1 MITRLLNLCGLYLG
15 PDDEM
20 MRASDDNPEGYW
32 ENQHFTNFNDE
43 ILSLLG
49 GRWDAP
55 PDVEPGWSQ
64 APRFD
69 PLRHRVAGL
78 AAGFDAHA
86 PWGWKDPRN
95 CITLEFWLSVFPDL
109 KLLLCMRS
117 PLEVARSLSTGKPLR
132 DLKYDQAVRLWVT
145 YHERILQT
153 VKPDRLIVTHYDTYF
168 YDARA
173 ELQRV
178 TGLLGMDVPDS
189 LITQALD
196 AIKPRV
202 RHHTIPPQLLRERG
216 LPEDAYEHYR
226 AFCLQAGPVYQ
237 RMMGD
242 SAYQLQAAEVSL
254 RRLAEELGEQGRLL
268 HQAEQEKERLEAELA
283 KRSMIDRAY
292 AGVEQEKER
301 LEAEL
306 RYREQ
311 EIERARE
318 YVASLEEALAR
329 KEQEVIAHQDQLNT
343 LRGELVASGEQC
355 RSLER
360 TLQSLERRLQLRD
373 EQLRKA
379 VEYSVALRREHG
391 ALSRELDTVARQLE
405 EVHTSF
411 LFRLLIAPVWR
422 IRRAVIP
429 PDSRREAVY
438 GRIRQG
444 IARLL
449 GIRGKADSP
458 TAKPSSSVTVLSVSA
473 PGICLSSVEPQL
485 PPVVIPPAATVVC
498 TIVSKN
504 YLAAARVLIQ
514 SIRAWHDELY
524 PVVLLVDRT
533 DGYFDP
539 ADEPFQML
547 LAADLG
553 IPGWEH
559 FSAKYDILEL
569 NTAVKPY
576 LIDFLFER
584 FTPQKVI
591 YFDPDIVVH
600 RRLDDLLALLD
611 QHTVVLTPHLLSP
624 LDDEY
629 RPGDLDILRAGAY
642 NLGFI
647 ALSRSGRWKEF
658 LQWWQR
664 KVYSGC
670 VVEPENGLFVD
681 QRWIDLAP
689 GLFPGIYILNDPGYN
704 VAYWNFKGR
713 DLQAGPEG
721 YTVNGSPLAFFHFS
735 GFMYDNIAAVSKHQ
749 NRYKL
754 TDLNEQYQAL
764 FREYHRRLREAGY
777 EQTRYWPYAYGFFS
791 DGVPVTPPLRRCLR
805 RYDPEGVRWPN
816 PYDLSAG
823 GFRDWAVHPA
833 AELSSR
839 YISPYALT
847 LHRMRPDLQRAFPDP
862 LGADEKAYA
871 RWFVDNE
878 GTSEVFHPV
887 YVEPV
892 RAALADHPAGGGG
905 DQASPQKRNGDDQ
918 GKGGLRSRGRLALS
932 LRYYARY
939 PKDVKPWVPHG
950 SLEAPPDFYTG
961 PSGIYGRVRRL
972 LQRLGILRLL
982 RKLVGLRLILTARYF
997 FSYPHVAGIPVPE
1010 DLKPPLP
1017 SSAPLAAPEP
1027 ERQPEIPAQ
1036 PLTDGV
1042 NIIGYVY
1049 SETGVGQMARS
1060 VLRSLQA
1067 VGFPTAVYPIE
1078 AHDPARKQDR
1088 LADSFPHGAPHRV
1101 NVFHVN
1107 ADMTFTVRGLLPP
1120 AIYKN
1125 RYNIAFWL
1133 WELSAFPGRWQDCFD
1148 VYDEIWVPSTFIR
1161 SALAKWTRKPVTCV
1175 PIHIEVPVPEDITR
1189 ADLGLP
1195 EDAFIVLYMFDAL
1208 SVIERKNPWAA
1219 IRAFKAAF
1227 SEAERRQ
1234 QVRLVMKATNLDR
1247 FPQEAARL
1255 RAEMR
1260 DVNGI
1265 LIESYFDRPRVNAL
1279 LNQCDV
1285 YLSLHRAEGY
1295 GLTLAEAMAL
1305 GKPVIATAYSGNM
1318 DFMTPANSYLVPCHL
1333 VELER
1338 DYPPYEKGSVWAE
1351 PDAGA
1356 AAEILRQVYEH
1367 PEEGN
1372 SIGENAAKMLKE
1384 NNNAHF
1390 VGNSLDFF
1398 LNMTSNDETLGK
1410 GKVGGGTVEV
1420 SGRGR
1425 EITDPDTVTAMMAQV
1440 PLWYHRIELL
1450 PNVVTPGTH
1459 DSPGALAALDAL
1471 GLPLDCT
1478 GLRVLDVGCRDGFF
1492 AFEMERRG
1500 AQVVAMDYV
1509 LPTRTGFHV
1518 ASKILASRVKFVVD
1532 NVYEL
1537 SPIEYGYFDMV
1548 LFLGVLYHLRN
1559 PLLAIDRI
1567 RSVMRPGGL
1576 LFVETE
1582 LSNGSTSLEDESLAP
1597 SMPPDEIPVMQFY
1610 PRNSLLG
1617 DYTSKWVPNMAGLKL
1632 MLEEAQFKVIESAIH
1647 GARGL
1652 VRAEAVVDPV
1662 LEHFRRID
1670 SGKSFS
1676 YKRIGRLEQS

>member
-20 MRASDDNPEGYW
+20 MQASDDNPEGYW

-49 GRWDAP
+49 GRWDVP
-55 PDVEPGWSQ
+55 PNVEPGWAQ
-64 APRFD
+64 GPRFD
-69 PLRHRVAGL
+69 PLRHRVSGL
-78 AAGFDAHA
+78 AAGFDTHA

-95 CITLEFWLSVFPDL
+95 CITLEFWLSAFPDL
-109 KLLLCMRS
+109 KLVLCMRN

-132 DLKYDQAVRLWVT
+132 NLAYDQALRLWVT

-153 VKPDRLIVTHYDTYF
+153 IKPDRLIVTHYDTYF
-168 YDARA
+168 YDAQA

-178 TGLLGMDVPDS
+178 TGALGMDVPDS
-189 LITQALD
+189 LITQAVE
-196 AIKPRV
+196 AIKPGV

-242 SAYQLQAAEVSL
+242 SAYQLQAAEMTLKRLSGELQEQDTLL
-254 RRLAEELGEQGRLL
+254 RQLEE
-268 HQAEQEKERLEAELA
+268 EKARLEADLH
-283 KRSMIDRAY
+283 
-292 AGVEQEKER
+292 
-301 LEAEL
+301 
-306 RYREQ
+306 YREQ
-311 EIERARE
+311 EFGRTQE
-318 YVASLEEALAR
+318 YIASLEAALAR
-329 KEQEVIAHQDQLNT
+329 KEQEVTAHQDQLNT
-343 LRGELVASGEQC
+343 LRGELASSREQY
-355 RSLER
+355 RSLK
-360 TLQSLERRLQLRD
+360 RRLQLRD

-379 VEYSVALRREHG
+379 VEYSVALRREYG
-391 ALSRELDTVARQLE
+391 ALSRELDRVSRQLE

-438 GRIRQG
+438 GRIRQK

-449 GIRGKADSP
+449 GLKGRADLPTAMPSP
-458 TAKPSSSVTVLSVSA
+458 TVTALSVSA
-473 PGICLSSVEPQL
+473 PGICLSSIEPQL
-485 PPVVIPPAATVVC
+485 PPVVIPPGATVVC

-504 YLAAARVLIQ
+504 YLAAARVLTQ

-584 FTPQKVI
+584 FAPQKVI

-611 QHTVVLTPHLLSP
+611 RHTVVLTPHLLSP

-647 ALSRSGRWKEF
+647 ALSRSGRWKDF
-658 LQWWQR
+658 LQWWQH

-689 GLFPGIYILNDPGYN
+689 GLFPGICILNDPGYN

-749 NRYKL
+749 NRYRL
-754 TDLNEQYQAL
+754 ADLNEQYQAL
-764 FREYHRRLREAGY
+764 FRDYHRRLREAGY
-777 EQTRYWPYAYGFFS
+777 EQTRCWPYAYGFFS

-805 RYDPEGVRWPN
+805 RYDPQGVRWPN
-816 PYDLSAG
+816 PCDLSGG

-878 GTSEVFHPV
+878 GTSEIFHPV

-892 RAALADHPAGGGG
+892 RAALEDQPAGGGG
-905 DQASPQKRNGDDQ
+905 DQASPQKGNGDDQ
-918 GKGGLRSRGRLALS
+918 GKGSLRLRGRLALS

-950 SLEAPPDFYTG
+950 SLASPPDFYTG
-961 PSGIYGRVRRL
+961 PSGVYGRIRRL

-1017 SSAPLAAPEP
+1017 SSAPLVAPEP

-1049 SETGVGQMARS
+1049 SETGVGQQARNMLLS
-1060 VLRSLQA
+1060 LRA
-1067 VGFPTAVYPIE
+1067 VGFPAAVYPIE

-1088 LADSFPHGAPHRV
+1088 LADSFPHGAPHRI

-1107 ADMTFTVRGLLPP
+1107 ADMTFVVRNLLPP
-1120 AIYKN
+1120 ALYEN
-1125 RYNIAFWL
+1125 RYNIAFWS
-1133 WELSAFPGRWQDCFD
+1133 WELSAFPGRWQDCFG

-1189 ADLGLP
+1189 AELGLP

-1219 IRAFKAAF
+1219 IRAFKEAF
-1227 SEAERRQ
+1227 SKAERRQ
-1234 QVRLVMKATNLDR
+1234 QVRLVIKAANLDR
-1247 FPQEAARL
+1247 FPHEAARL

-1260 DVNGI
+1260 EVNGI
-1265 LIESYFDRPRVNAL
+1265 LIESYLDRPRVNAL

-1367 PEEGN
+1367 PEEAN
-1372 SIGENAAKMLKE
+1372 SIGQNAAKTLKE

-1398 LNMTSNDETLGK
+1398 LNMASNDKILEEGK
-1410 GKVGGGTVEV
+1410 FSGETVEA

-1425 EITDPDTVTAMMAQV
+1425 KITDPETVATMVAQV
-1440 PLWYHRIELL
+1440 PVWYHRIELL
-1450 PNVVTPGTH
+1450 PNVVTPGVH

-1492 AFEMERRG
+1492 AFEMEQRG

-1509 LPTRTGFHV
+1509 LPTRTGFYV

-1537 SPIEYGYFDMV
+1537 SPIEYGYFDIV

-1567 RSVMRPGGL
+1567 RSVMKPDGL
-1576 LFVETE
+1576 LFVETQ
-1582 LSNGSTSLEDESLAP
+1582 LSNDSTSLEGEGLAP
-1597 SMPPDEIPVMQFY
+1597 NVPPDEIPVM
-1610 PRNSLLG
+1610 
-1617 DYTSKWVPNMAGLKL
+1617 SKWVPNMAGLKL
-1632 MLEEAQFKVIESAIH
+1632 MLEEAQFKVVESAIH